1 MVNNKTISKEINQL
15 RPHSAGVI
23 INQDLDQEVI
33 KEDNQA
39 EKDLYNLKDMIIE
52 DKIITG
58 TEKVITQKLQKEVVV
73 VIEEE
78 EEVGCKKEAI
88 LNQVVDQNQ
97 ILGKNRIIED
107 KITLTKK
114 EISLKMIIKITR
126 EITGVV
132 ISNGAEIVGKI
143 QDKIQEVI
151 VNQVHG
157 TKKEIIKLLYKKSA
171 TNIGHLMT
179 TFKRTRKVIQLFQR
193 KTIFSGLM
201 SLTKAKINLLIK
213 EKKLKQ

>member
-1 MVNNKTISKEINQL
+1 MT
-15 RPHSAGVI
+15 
-23 INQDLDQEVI
+23 
-33 KEDNQA
+33 
-39 EKDLYNLKDMIIE
+39 NLLSEWIWKH
-52 DKIITG
+52 
-58 TEKVITQKLQKEVVV
+58 
-73 VIEEE
+73 
-78 EEVGCKKEAI
+78 
-88 LNQVVDQNQ
+88 QNQ

-132 ISNGAEIVGKI
+132 ISIRVDGKI
-143 QDKIQEVI
+143 QDKMGEVI

-179 TFKRTRKVIQLFQR
+179 TFKRTRKVIQLFRR

>member
-1 MVNNKTISKEINQL
+1 MYKFICQIKYHLCKETFKLQMVNNKTISKEINQPH
-15 RPHSAGVI
+15 PHSAEVI
-23 INQDLDQEVI
+23 KNQDLDQEVI

-39 EKDLYNLKDMIIE
+39 KRDLHNLKDMKID
-52 DKIITG
+52 DKIIIIIIG
-58 TEKVITQKLQKEVVV
+58 IEKVFTQKLQKEMVG
-73 VIEEE
+73 IEEE

-114 EISLKMIIKITR
+114 EEISLKMIIKITR

-143 QDKIQEVI
+143 QDKMQEVI

-157 TKKEIIKLLYKKSA
+157 TKKEIIKLL
-171 TNIGHLMT
+171 
-179 TFKRTRKVIQLFQR
+179 
-193 KTIFSGLM
+193 
-201 SLTKAKINLLIK
+201 
-213 EKKLKQ
+213 